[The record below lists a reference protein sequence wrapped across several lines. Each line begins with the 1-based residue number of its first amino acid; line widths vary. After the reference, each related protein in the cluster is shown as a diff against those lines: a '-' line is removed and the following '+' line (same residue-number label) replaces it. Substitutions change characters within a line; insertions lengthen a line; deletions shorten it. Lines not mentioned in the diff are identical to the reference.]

1 LHLIALDCIRLQALE
16 EQLMGIGLHQPLVI
30 TMAAGF
36 VVVNFTPSRRSFLRI
51 LRDSSEP
58 VYADGR

>member
-1 LHLIALDCIRLQALE
+1 
-16 EQLMGIGLHQPLVI
+16 MGIGLHQPLVI